1 MSKPNRDW
9 KLLILDILENIN
21 KIERYTE
28 GMDYELFERAE
39 QTKDAVVRNLE
50 IIGEASNKI
59 PKNIQQ
65 KYNHIPWAKIIAMRN
80 KMIHGYFTID
90 HRIVWKIIKEDLP
103 ELKEQLEQ
111 ILKKEK
117 G

>member
-9 KLLILDILENIN
+9 KLLILDILESIN

-28 GMDYELFERAE
+28 GMDYELFEMAE

-50 IIGEASNKI
+50 IIGEASSKI
-59 PKNIQQ
+59 PKDIQQ
-65 KYNHIPWAKIIAMRN
+65 KYNHIPWGKIIAMRN
-80 KMIHGYFTID
+80 RMIHGYFTID
-90 HRIVWKIIKEDLP
+90 YRIVWKIIKEDLP

-111 ILKKEK
+111 TLKKEK

>member
-9 KLLILDILENIN
+9 KLLILDILESIN

-28 GMDYELFERAE
+28 GMDYELFEKAE

-50 IIGEASNKI
+50 IIGEASSKI
-59 PKNIQQ
+59 LKDIQQ
-65 KYNHIPWAKIIAMRN
+65 RYNHIPWGKIIAMRN
-80 KMIHGYFTID
+80 RMIHGYFTID
-90 HRIVWKIIKEDLP
+90 YRIVWKIIKEDLP